1 MEAQTETE
9 PTARA
14 LGKGWGRWA
23 GPSTDDGRLDDLLQ
37 RDLLA
42 LCAAVTRS
50 SAIETRHGRAPSSSA
65 AASSAAAG
73 DDNDDPG
80 RGRARRRGAGRSG
93 RRRPAEVGRFGAR
106 R

>member
-73 DDNDDPG
+73 DDDDDPG
-80 RGRARRRGAGRSG
+80 RGGARRRGAGRSG

>member
-50 SAIETRHGRAPSSSA
+50 SAIETRHGTAYPIGLTTDSD
-65 AASSAAAG
+65 G
-73 DDNDDPG
+73 QMTLVL
-80 RGRARRRGAGRSG
+80 
-93 RRRPAEVGRFGAR
+93 ELIE
-106 R
+106 